1 MFQFSEP
8 DLSETEEDVMNGY
21 DLATSHVTS
30 RARRAQLARSDELSQ
45 PSSAADVPPDST
57 DPCNTTMTSE
67 LTAGTVTHG
76 ASTVDSDAAL
86 ESSDDNCIPTD
97 DDTDGGKAETVS
109 EALSSSQASA
119 TLPVADDAD
128 AVQARPMPSPVT
140 ADAATY
146 TTPHNKRQ
154 STSLRRNVVMN
165 TDDVWDADVIDS
177 IVIEATSDQEVL
189 ETAAAKADR
198 APILEV
204 MSRELS
210 AKSSAA
216 VVKSAP
222 AGDVINLTEQASQ
235 PHADDD
241 ACDVTAPDL
250 PSTQCARQNRA
261 SSSQH
266 DVSVNEADVSMD
278 QHDVSMSEAD
288 VSMQR
293 SDMSANRADLSV
305 DRSDMSESQSDAT
318 LRSPSKRAVPQS
330 PMKGVYA
337 FLMYFDTCR
346 FTCV

>member
-1 MFQFSEP
+1 MIVFQFSEP

-109 EALSSSQASA
+109 EALSSSRASA
-119 TLPVADDAD
+119 TLPAADDAD
-128 AVQARPMPSPVT
+128 AVQARRMPSPVT
-140 ADAATY
+140 ADAATD
-146 TTPHNKRQ
+146 TTPHKKRQ
-154 STSLRRNVVMN
+154 NTSLRRDVVMN

-216 VVKSAP
+216 VVKGAMS
-222 AGDVINLTEQASQ
+222 GDVINLTEQTTQ
-235 PHADDD
+235 PHAD
-241 ACDVTAPDL
+241 DVTAPDL
-250 PSTQCARQNRA
+250 SSTQCARQNRA
-261 SSSQH
+261 SSS
-266 DVSVNEADVSMD
+266 

-330 PMKGVYA
+330 PMKGVCA

-346 FTCV
+346 FTCVEIMSVHGVCP

>member
-1 MFQFSEP
+1 MFVFQFSEP

-57 DPCNTTMTSE
+57 DPCNTTTMTSE

-109 EALSSSQASA
+109 EALSSSRASA
-119 TLPVADDAD
+119 TLPAADDAD
-128 AVQARPMPSPVT
+128 AVQARRMPSPVT
-140 ADAATY
+140 ADAATD
-146 TTPHNKRQ
+146 TTPHKKRQ
-154 STSLRRNVVMN
+154 NTSLRRNVVMN

-216 VVKSAP
+216 VVKSAMS
-222 AGDVINLTEQASQ
+222 GDVINLT
-235 PHADDD
+235 
-241 ACDVTAPDL
+241 APDL
-250 PSTQCARQNRA
+250 SSTQCARQNRA

-266 DVSVNEADVSMD
+266 DVSVNEADLSMD
-278 QHDVSMSEAD
+278 HHDVSMSEAD

-330 PMKGVYA
+330 PMKGVCA